1 MSLIILVIFAVVN
14 TIALVLTIKW
24 KFFRQEP
31 KIDGHLVITHNDGKT
46 TMSFEFD
53 DGDQMVELRNKQRV
67 VFEVVGPDTVVF
79 EDEDTPS

>member
-1 MSLIILVIFAVVN
+1 MVIVVILAVVE
-14 TIALVLTIKW
+14 TVAIFLSIRW
-24 KFFRQEP
+24 KLFCREP
-31 KIDGHLVITHNDGKT
+31 KVDGHLVITHNDGKT

-67 VFEVVGPDTVVF
+67 IFEVVGPDTVVF